1 MQYVMNFFAV
11 IGLVTLGAADAHTGE
26 PAKRPTVLEL
36 FTSQSCYSCPPA
48 EAYLGELA
56 EKDNII
62 APEFHVDYWNDLV
75 HGGDGRWRDV
85 HSSVAHTERQRAYA
99 ARLPEGQV
107 YTPQMVVDG
116 QSFAIGSQRGSVT
129 KRMRQARNG
138 DHRRLSIDV
147 SQSKPA
153 GFEIS
158 VAGQHNEPATVWI
171 VRFTKAVTT
180 RIRAGENRG
189 KTLTNHNIVTEVKKI
204 GKWRGKVL
212 SLTITD
218 YTLKPGEGCA
228 ILVQDQ
234 DGGPIFGAATCPADA
249 ADGLSQEKLLPPLQE

>member
-1 MQYVMNFFAV
+1 MNHVMKLFV
-11 IGLVTLGAADAHTGE
+11 GLGLAALGAAGAGE
-26 PAKRPTVLEL
+26 PTKRPIVLEL

-62 APEFHVDYWNDLV
+62 ALEFHVDYWNDLV

-85 HSSVAHTERQRAYA
+85 HSSPAYTARQRAYA

-107 YTPQMVVDG
+107 YTPQMVIDG
-116 QSFAIGSQRGSVT
+116 QSFAVGSRRGNVT
-129 KRMRQARNG
+129 KRMRQARQGN
-138 DHRRLSIDV
+138 HRRLSVEV

-153 GFEIS
+153 SYNIS
-158 VAGQHNEPATVWI
+158 VAGDHNGPAAVWL

-189 KTLTNHNIVTEVKKI
+189 KSLTNHNIVTEVKRI
-204 GKWRGKVL
+204 GEWRGKALTLGVNDYVL
-212 SLTITD
+212 KT
-218 YTLKPGEGCA
+218 GEGCA

-234 DGGPIFGAATCPADA
+234 AAGPIFGAASCPAA
-249 ADGLSQEKLLPPLQE
+249 AGG